1 MKRVLKLGKDI
12 EKPIEKPVE
21 KKEVKAEAPEQK
33 KTASKLL
40 KGKSWYTIISP
51 ALFGEKPLGEALA
64 SDASTLPGRKITASL
79 MELNGDPSRYYM
91 TMRFMISEVAGTV
104 AKTVFDG
111 HECTRD
117 FSARI
122 VQRRTQRID
131 TNSIV
136 ELKDARL
143 RVKAIAICNR
153 HVTNIIA
160 KAMAAALKEMIA
172 AAAEGKT
179 LDEFIIMFTSGELQ
193 SSIKAEVNR
202 IYPLRA
208 FEFNKTEVL

>member
-1 MKRVLKLGKDI
+1 MAKDI
-12 EKPIEKPVE
+12 EMPEKTEEKKAEKIEE
-21 KKEVKAEAPEQK
+21 KKETPDAQK

-40 KGKSWYTIISP
+40 KGKNWYTIVSP

-64 SDASTLPGRKITASL
+64 ADPSALPGRKITASL
-79 MELNGDPSRYYM
+79 MELTGDPSRYYM

-122 VQRRTQRID
+122 VQRFTQRID
-131 TNSIV
+131 TNSVIQ
-136 ELKDARL
+136 LKDGKI

-160 KAMAAALKEMIA
+160 KAIRKKLEDMITAATVE
-172 AAAEGKT
+172 KT
-179 LDEFIIMFTSGELQ
+179 MDEFIGMFTTGELQ
-193 SSIKAEVNR
+193 GQIRADLNR
-202 IYPLRA
+202 IYPIRA